1 MVEGSRADPGWETVF
16 VDSPQENILLCAENF
31 PEGQFL
37 ETTHHAPVLAV
48 KVRQHERRG
57 T

>member
-1 MVEGSRADPGWETVF
+1 MVEGSRADPGWETVA
-16 VDSPQENILLCAENF
+16 VDFPQKNILLCAENF

-37 ETTHHAPVLAV
+37 ETTRHVPVPAV
-48 KVRQHERRG
+48 KIRQHERRG